1 MMHWRAN
8 NYEVSKGVRDSNFST
23 KKLDF
28 KKATRHNALTE
39 SKKKKKPKSRNLNW
53 NDI

>member
-1 MMHWRAN
+1 MYWRVN
-8 NYEVSKGVRDSNFST
+8 NYEVLKGVRDFNFSI

-28 KKATRHNALTE
+28 KKVIRYNVLIE
-39 SKKKKKPKSRNLNW
+39 SKKKKKFKLRNLNW